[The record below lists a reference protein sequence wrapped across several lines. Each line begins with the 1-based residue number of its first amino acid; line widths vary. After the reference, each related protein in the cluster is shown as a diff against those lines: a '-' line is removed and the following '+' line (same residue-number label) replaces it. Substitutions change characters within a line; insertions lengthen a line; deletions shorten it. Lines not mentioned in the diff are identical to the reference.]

1 MSTAPITPPAAPVAP
16 PAPAPTPDQAAT
28 KLTELRG
35 NKEWVTKFL
44 AGNGPEVQEYGK
56 LSEIA
61 LSKGDQDKVGLAMA
75 GQYLPVND
83 SEHLTRMGTASMLR
97 DAGIGDDVIRQ
108 ALSGSP
114 VTQQERDAAEKL
126 KAKLMRNSDFSK
138 KYLAGDGEA
147 KEQMT
152 LLQII
157 TSSDVKQEQQA

>member
-1 MSTAPITPPAAPVAP
+1 MTDAPLATPAAP
-16 PAPAPTPDQAAT
+16 PALPPTPDQAEA

-44 AGNGPEVQEYGK
+44 AGNGPEVAEYGK

-61 LSKGDQDKVGLAMA
+61 LGKGDEAKVALAMA

-83 SEHLTRMGTASMLR
+83 SEHITRMGTASMLR
-97 DAGIGDDVIRQ
+97 EAGIADDVIRQ

-126 KAKLMRNSDFSK
+126 KAKLMRNADFSK
-138 KYLAGDGEA
+138 KYLAGDAEA

>member
-1 MSTAPITPPAAPVAP
+1 MTDAPLTPSAPPPAAP
-16 PAPAPTPDQAAT
+16 PTPDQAAA

-35 NKEWVTKFL
+35 NKDWVTKFL
-44 AGNGPEVQEYGK
+44 AGNGPEVAEYGN

-61 LSKGDQDKVGLAMA
+61 LSKDDTDKVGLAMA
-75 GQYLPVND
+75 GQYLAVND

-97 DAGIGDDVIRQ
+97 DAGIADDVIRQ

-126 KAKLMRNSDFSK
+126 KAKLMSNSDFSK

-147 KEQMT
+147 KEQMM

-157 TSSDVKQEQQA
+157 TSSDVRQEQKA